1 MSLNRMAGVF
11 GLSLHIHSKD
21 QSAMGLNNHINTR
34 IFTRSFAVSLWIC
47 SIFMVVMGAMVIRS
61 SDVYAQESKPGEYQ
75 VKAAFLYNFIKF
87 VEWPNDRNTRTGI
100 INICVLGEDPFDDA
114 FDSFQGETVGNRKL
128 RIKSFRTLQ
137 HMDNCQVLFI
147 SRSEKEDIEDIL
159 AAVKGLNIL
168 TVCDIEGFAQRGVIL
183 NFYIENNRVRFEIN
197 LNSLRRSGLRISSK
211 VMHLARII
219 EG

>member
-1 MSLNRMAGVF
+1 MEINNR
-11 GLSLHIHSKD
+11 
-21 QSAMGLNNHINTR
+21 INKLT
-34 IFTRSFAVSLWIC
+34 FTRSFSVTLWIC
-47 SIFMVVMGAMVIRS
+47 SIFMGVICAIGIRS

-87 VEWPNDRNTRTGI
+87 VEWPDDRNTRTGI
-100 INICVLGEDPFDDA
+100 INICVLGENPFDDA
-114 FDSFQGETVGNRKL
+114 FDSIQGETVGNRKF
-128 RIKSFRTLQ
+128 RIKRFRTRQ
-137 HMDNCQVLFI
+137 HIDDCQVLFI
-147 SRSEKEDIEDIL
+147 SRSEREDIENIL
-159 AAVKGLNIL
+159 ATVKGLNIL
-168 TVCDIEGFAQRGVIL
+168 TVGDIEGFAQKGVIL

>member
-1 MSLNRMAGVF
+1 
-11 GLSLHIHSKD
+11 
-21 QSAMGLNNHINTR
+21 MGLNNHIKTR
-34 IFTRSFAVSLWIC
+34 ILTRSFAVSLWIC
-47 SIFMVVMGAMVIRS
+47 SIFMGVTGAMVIRPL
-61 SDVYAQESKPGEYQ
+61 DVYAQELKPGEYQ
-75 VKAAFLYNFIKF
+75 VKAALLYNFVKF
-87 VEWPNDRNTRTGI
+87 VEWPDDRKTRSDI

-128 RIKSFRTLQ
+128 RIKRFRTLQ
-137 HMDNCQVLFI
+137 HIDDCQVLFI
-147 SRSEKEDIEDIL
+147 SRSESEDIGHIL

-168 TVCDIEGFAQRGVIL
+168 TVGDIEGFARKGVIL

-197 LNSLRRSGLRISSK
+197 LDSLRQTGLRISSK